1 MSLFER
7 KGNTLK
13 VMAPMRHDNAPAL
26 LAEGR
31 ALLASDIT
39 EIDLAAVSEADSSA
53 LALIFAWLRDARAQ
67 GRTLAIRNP
76 PAGLTSLAGVYGVD
90 EFLPL
95 A

>member
-7 KGNTLK
+7 NGNTLK
-13 VMAPMRHDNAPAL
+13 IMAPMRHDNAPAL

-31 ALLASDIT
+31 ALLGGDIT
-39 EIDLAAVSEADSSA
+39 VIDLAAVTEADSSA
-53 LALIFAWLRDARAQ
+53 LALLFAWLRDAHAA
-67 GRTLAIRNP
+67 GRPLALRNP
-76 PAGLTSLAGVYGVD
+76 PTGLASLASVYGVD